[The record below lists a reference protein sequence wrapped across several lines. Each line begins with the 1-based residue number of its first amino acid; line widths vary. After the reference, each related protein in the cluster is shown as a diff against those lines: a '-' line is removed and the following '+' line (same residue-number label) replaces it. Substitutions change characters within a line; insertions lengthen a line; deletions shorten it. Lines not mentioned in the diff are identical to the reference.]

1 MKRHLPARLLACAAL
16 AGSASLAAIAI
27 PGGVSGASPLTVT
40 CTTFSGSMTSQTIS
54 GCTGSGAIAADA
66 GTPPAHGVSTV
77 STKTIKWSNNKTTVT
92 KYTYKPGSDKVCAA
106 DSGYKIDLLE
116 NATGSVTGGTA
127 TGLVGGTFK
136 ETVCVYKKTV
146 GGTLL
151 IKNHGNVTL

>member
-54 GCTGSGAIAADA
+54 GCTGSGAIPADA
-66 GTPPAHGVSTV
+66 GTPPAHGTSVV
-77 STKTIKWSNNKTTVT
+77 STKTITWSNGKTTKT
-92 KYTYKPGSDKVCAA
+92 TYTYTTGNKALCAKVT
-106 DSGYKIDLLE
+106 GETVFLLE
-116 NATGSVTGGTA
+116 NATGKVASGTA

-136 ETVCVYKKTV
+136 EAVCVYKNKA
-146 GGTLL
+146 GTIL
-151 IKNHGNVTL
+151 IKNHGNITL